1 MGVVRESL
9 AKISSKRS
17 GRLNRSRSRQ
27 SECAAGGRYGALETA
42 LGRPISARRGIVLIE
57 IAVIMP
63 LLLMLLLGCMEYGW
77 MFLKSQQITN
87 AARQGARTGAIADAT
102 VAEIQTVV
110 ANVMFASGLD
120 GSGYVVTI
128 TPGDPTALEM
138 GQLFEVAVSVSY
150 DNIGFGV
157 PLVPTPATLEAT
169 VTMAREGP

>member
-1 MGVVRESL
+1 MGVVR
-9 AKISSKRS
+9 RM
-17 GRLNRSRSRQ
+17 
-27 SECAAGGRYGALETA
+27 
-42 LGRPISARRGIVLIE
+42 SARRGIVLVE
-57 IAVIMP
+57 IAVMMP
-63 LLLMLLLGCMEYGW
+63 LLLMLILGCLEYGW

-87 AARQGARTGAIADAT
+87 AARQGARIGATADGT
-102 VAEIQTVV
+102 VAEIQTAV

-128 TPGDPTALEM
+128 TPVDPTALQM

-169 VTMAREGP
+169 VTMTREGPQ